1 MKRATIT
8 LALFLTSCISV
19 TEQKTNKLS
28 NPEVKTIDNSIED
41 WSLNYEVYTLE
52 GCEYIVVGHGDRK
65 WGSHKGNCKNPI
77 HKTK

>member
-41 WSLNYEVYTLE
+41 WSRNYEVYTLE